1 MVRHAAAGTVRVLVD
16 YDAGGLGL
24 EIDDDGAGAPA
35 GPRDQ
40 RGAGAADGSGIV
52 GMRER
57 ARALG
62 GELSAGPKPDGGFRV
77 RARLPYG
84 AGEPV

>member
-1 MVRHAAAGTVRVLVD
+1 VRVTVGYGTGELC
-16 YDAGGLGL
+16 L
-24 EIDDDGAGAPA
+24 EVEDDG
-35 GPRDQ
+35 
-40 RGAGAADGSGIV
+40 RGARAGRGTGGDGIR

-62 GELSAGPKPDGGFRV
+62 GELAAGPMPGGGFRV

-84 AGEPV
+84 AAA